1 MELSEE
7 LEHQELLQRR
17 PLSEQTLLSLYGPH
31 PLILQLLALVE
42 LHYVDK
48 LIKRP
53 LMEHRLKL
61 RGLNLLFE
69 EASLDKQPQLS
80 TDPFFTG
87 LPQLPQLT
95 SQSQPQSCLRQ
106 IWTFS
111 KHPKPHSP
119 LLESHLP
126 SPPGQPP
133 KPPESSEKYDQDN
146 LIRMEDCL
154 CLALTPSTF
163 YFC

>member
-7 LEHQELLQRR
+7 LEHQELLQRH

-31 PLILQLLALVE
+31 PLLLQLLALVE

-80 TDPFFTG
+80 TDPFFSG
-87 LPQLPQLT
+87 LPQLPQ
-95 SQSQPQSCLRQ
+95 SQSQSQSHLRQ

-119 LLESHLP
+119 LLPTQPTQLST
-126 SPPGQPP
+126 SPD
-133 KPPESSEKYDQDN
+133 KPPDSSEKYDQDN

-154 CLALTPSTF
+154 CLALTSSSF